1 MVKQTAVLFIKALII
16 GLILNLIISLVP
28 VTTTTPPENPSQ
40 FDSHQILEAPAD
52 KDLSGS
58 FD

>member
-1 MVKQTAVLFIKALII
+1 MAKQTAVLFIKALII
-16 GLILNLIISLVP
+16 GLILNVIISLAP
-28 VTTTTPPENPSQ
+28 TATTTSPENPTQ

-52 KDLSGS
+52 KNLSGA